1 MNIRHY
7 LGALLL
13 PLAFAACQSGP
24 RTVENPLVETSN
36 TMTLDIV
43 KVELTDSAT
52 ILQVDAYFQPR
63 YWIRIDS
70 KTYLQADGQKYALT
84 AAQGITPDSPSN

>member
-24 RTVENPLVETSN
+24 RTVENPLVDPHGGEPAGG
-36 TMTLDIV
+36 D
-43 KVELTDSAT
+43 
-52 ILQVDAYFQPR
+52 LQHHDP
-63 YWIRIDS
+63 
-70 KTYLQADGQKYALT
+70 
-84 AAQGITPDSPSN
+84 